1 MKLRF
6 LILPMAAVS
15 LSFSDPCANRNEMPA
30 PGVTDKVIPVS
41 VVYPR
46 FEDIPRHVTATGK
59 FLASDRLTVKAEF
72 DGVMEKVQLGE
83 GDRVSVGDP
92 LCLFRT
98 ESIKGEIDKKQ
109 AELREA
115 EAAVENDQRTY
126 QLLGGVLPQPLRE
139 PEERSGGEAQFLDEE
154 KNEPEPVPPKV
165 NEPLNPPT
173 EPQNVVENPDKV
185 DWPSRIRLDEAKVER
200 LTKELD
206 QLEKDLTRY
215 AVTAPIAGV
224 IEKRHVTDGSAVRKD
239 EPLYDIVSLHPI
251 TLSVQLPQ
259 EVSAYVDKMV
269 KVKASPVHAP
279 ELALEGSVFYISP
292 SIDPVKRTLEIRLHI
307 PNEEGMIKEGQ
318 DGQAVVVTR
327 KVDKLMVV
335 PSKSIV
341 QQEGKSYVFVAT
353 GNRVEKT
360 EVTVGDPLG
369 RDEVGIDA
377 NLRVDDAIVT
387 SGQSSLENGTF
398 IKILEE
404 PSSSAPTLRVPFW
417 AAFTTDS

>member
-15 LSFSDPCANRNEMPA
+15 LSLSDPCASRREMPT
-30 PGVTDKVIPVS
+30 PGLADKVVSVS

-46 FEDIPRHVTATGK
+46 FEDIPRHVQATGK

-72 DGVMEKVQLGE
+72 DGILEKVQLGE
-83 GDRVSVGDP
+83 GDRVAVGDP

-98 ESIKGEIDKKQ
+98 ETVKGEIDKKQ

-115 EAAVENDQRTY
+115 EAALENDQRTY
-126 QLLGGVLPQPLRE
+126 QLLGGVLPQPIRE
-139 PEERSGGEAQFLDEE
+139 PGAEAVEEGGAFLDEE

-165 NEPLNPPT
+165 NEAITAPTSEPPT
-173 EPQNVVENPDKV
+173 AENPDKV
-185 DWPSRIRLDEAKVER
+185 DWPSRIRLDEAKAER

-224 IEKRHVTDGSAVRKD
+224 IEKRHVTDGAVVRKD

-251 TLSVQLPQ
+251 TLSVHIPQ
-259 EVSAYVDKMV
+259 EVSAYIDKMV

-279 ELALEGSVFYISP
+279 ELSLDGSVFYISP

-307 PNEEGMIKEGQ
+307 PNEEGIIKEGQ

-335 PSKSIV
+335 PSKAIV
-341 QQEGKSYVFVAT
+341 QQEGKNYVYVVT
-353 GNRVEKT
+353 GNRAERT
-360 EVTVGDPLG
+360 EVTVGDSIG
-369 RDEVGIDA
+369 KDEVGIEA
-377 NLRVDDAIVT
+377 NLRVDDAIIT

-398 IKILEE
+398 IKIMEE
-404 PSSSAPTLRVPFW
+404 PSSVAP
-417 AAFTTDS
+417 AAYTTDS